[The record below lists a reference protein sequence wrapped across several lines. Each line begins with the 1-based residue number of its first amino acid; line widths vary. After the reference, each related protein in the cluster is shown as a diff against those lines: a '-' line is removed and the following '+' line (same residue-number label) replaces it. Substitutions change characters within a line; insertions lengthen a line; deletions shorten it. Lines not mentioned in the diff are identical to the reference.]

1 MAQQAYTLLLRLF
14 SPFIWGWMYW
24 RARRAGG
31 VWQIFSAERF
41 GSYAL
46 PWDGDAPV
54 WVHAVSLGETRAAQ
68 SLVVSLLARGDR
80 VLLTHTTPTGRA
92 EGAKLFAAEIAT
104 GQLRQQWLPYDFP
117 GATRR
122 FFKHYRPRLGL
133 LIEREVWP
141 NLIEQA
147 QVADIPVILASARF
161 SARAQGHVR
170 RIDQLFFSLMRDTYA
185 SIDLVLAQTEDDA
198 RRLFEVGASN
208 VQIVGNLKFDVDL
221 PIVAVDAGRVWRERL
236 QRPVVS
242 IASTREGEDAM
253 FVAAVQQQIAHPDL
267 VIEDLPV
274 QFDPILTPVPVLMPS
289 STSGASA
296 IQSPFVTPSAKN
308 GQRIEPT
315 SVIAESGLKA
325 ESSVPAQ
332 GSEAQVTTA
341 PTDAPLSSQN
351 LPPAVP
357 PLFFLIPR
365 HPQRFEEAARLL
377 EQSGLRFVRWS
388 DIRHNTHADRELV
401 DINVVLGDTLGEM
414 PFFYAASDVAI
425 VAGSFAPHGG
435 QNLIEACAIGTPV
448 IVGPF
453 ARNFADAVQGAVA
466 AGAAIQIQRSELVD
480 PALRAVATAL
490 SWLKEPAALSER
502 GRLGR
507 EWVALH
513 TGATTRILQHINDFE
528 VARDQVSLPRR

>member
-1 MAQQAYTLLLRLF
+1 MAQQAYTFLLRLL
-14 SPFIWGWMYW
+14 SPLIWGWMYW

-31 VWQIFSAERF
+31 VWQIFSADRF

-46 PWDGDAPV
+46 PWDGEAPV
-54 WVHAVSLGETRAAQ
+54 WVHAVSLGETRAAH
-68 SLVVSLLARGDR
+68 SLIVSLLSRGDR

-122 FFKHYRPRLGL
+122 FFKHYHPRLGI

-141 NLIEQA
+141 NLLDQA
-147 QVADIPVILASARF
+147 QDADVPMILASARF
-161 SARAQGHVR
+161 SERAQGHVR
-170 RIDQLFFSLMRDTYA
+170 RIDQVFLSLMRDAYA

-198 RRLFEVGASN
+198 RRLFEVGATN
-208 VQIVGNLKFDVDL
+208 VQIVGNLKFDVVL
-221 PIVAVDAGRVWRERL
+221 PGLAVDAGRAWRQRL
-236 QRPVVS
+236 TRPVIS

-253 FVAAVQQQIAHPDL
+253 FVSAIQHQLKHPEILPEDHAVHAVH
-267 VIEDLPV
+267 
-274 QFDPILTPVPVLMPS
+274 FDPILTPIPV
-289 STSGASA
+289 A
-296 IQSPFVTPSAKN
+296 
-308 GQRIEPT
+308 
-315 SVIAESGLKA
+315 AEV
-325 ESSVPAQ
+325 ESKTLAPVAYPIPA
-332 GSEAQVTTA
+332 A
-341 PTDAPLSSQN
+341 P
-351 LPPAVP
+351 P

-365 HPQRFEEAARLL
+365 HPQRFNEAAKLL
-377 EQSGLRFVRWS
+377 EQSGLSFVRWS
-388 DIRHNTHADRELV
+388 DIRHNTHADRTLADV
-401 DINVVLGDTLGEM
+401 RVVLGDTLGEM

-435 QNLIEACAIGTPV
+435 QNLIEACAMGTPV

-466 AGAAIQIQRSELVD
+466 AGAAIQIQSSEIVD

-490 SWLKEPAALSER
+490 NWLKEPEALSER

-513 TGATTRILQHINDFE
+513 TGATVRILQHINDFE
-528 VARDQVSLPRR
+528 VARDQTLQRRH

>member
-1 MAQQAYTLLLRLF
+1 MAQQAYTLLLRLL
-14 SPFIWGWMYW
+14 SPLIWGWMYW

-46 PWDGDAPV
+46 PWDGEAPI
-54 WVHAVSLGETRAAQ
+54 WVHAVSLGETRAAH
-68 SLVVSLLARGDR
+68 SLVVSLLSRGDR

-92 EGAKLFAAEIAT
+92 EGAKLFAAEIAM

-122 FFKHYRPRLGL
+122 FFKHYHPRLGI

-141 NLIEQA
+141 NLLDQA
-147 QVADIPVILASARF
+147 QEADVPIILASARF
-161 SARAQGHVR
+161 SERAQGHVR
-170 RIDQLFFSLMRDTYA
+170 RIDQVFLSLMRDTYA

-208 VQIVGNLKFDVDL
+208 VQIVGNLKFDVVL
-221 PIVAVDAGRVWRERL
+221 PVVAVDAGRVWRQRL
-236 QRPVVS
+236 TRPVIS

-253 FVAAVQQQIAHPDL
+253 FVSAIQHQLKHPEVLPEDYSAHAVH
-267 VIEDLPV
+267 
-274 QFDPILTPVPVLMPS
+274 FDPILTPIPVVTEVESKTVAPAYPIP
-289 STSGASA
+289 AS
-296 IQSPFVTPSAKN
+296 P
-308 GQRIEPT
+308 
-315 SVIAESGLKA
+315 
-325 ESSVPAQ
+325 
-332 GSEAQVTTA
+332 
-341 PTDAPLSSQN
+341 
-351 LPPAVP
+351 P

-365 HPQRFEEAARLL
+365 HPQRFEEAAALL
-377 EQSGLRFVRWS
+377 EQSDLSFVRWS
-388 DIRHNTHADRELV
+388 EIRHNTHADRDLSDV
-401 DINVVLGDTLGEM
+401 RVVLGDTLGEM

-435 QNLIEACAIGTPV
+435 QNLIEACAMGTPV

-466 AGAAIQIQRSELVD
+466 AGAAIQIQSSEIVD

-490 SWLKEPAALSER
+490 NWLKEPEALSER
-502 GRLGR
+502 GRLGQ

-513 TGATTRILQHINDFE
+513 TGATDRILQHINDFE
-528 VARDQVSLPRR
+528 VARDQALQRRH